1 MTVLLWAILA
11 LAVGL
16 AAIAVRSRLAIPP
29 RPPLPPDVELAATP
43 LQRTSRWTL
52 AVGLL
57 LAAAAAGVVIRFGP
71 EVTYD
76 DDRVRLAFTLL
87 LLAVV
92 VVLSGAHMLLKTAA
106 DRNASL
112 MDERDR
118 AILERAPAI
127 QGAGTILTLAV
138 WVIGLTERFHQAG
151 AVPLFYL
158 MLLFWSCLVVNL
170 LALPIGVLMGYRR
183 S

>member
-16 AAIAVRSRLAIPP
+16 AAIAVRSRLAMPS
-29 RPPLPPDVELAATP
+29 RPPLPPDVELPTTP

-52 AVGLL
+52 AVGLV
-57 LAAAAAGVVIRFGP
+57 LAAAAAGVVLWFGP
-71 EVTYD
+71 ETTFD
-76 DDRVRLAFTLL
+76 DDQVRLAFTLL

-92 VVLSGAHMLLKTAA
+92 VVLGGAHMFIKRAA
-106 DRNASL
+106 DRNSSL

-127 QGAGTILTLAV
+127 QGSGTILTLAV
-138 WVIGLTERFHQAG
+138 WVIGLTERFHAPG
-151 AVPLFYL
+151 SVPLSHL

-170 LALPIGVLMGYRR
+170 LALPVGILMGYRR